1 MPEEL
6 SYHPEVMELKDAIKG
21 MQAEFVETH
30 KALDAAQQEVK

>member
-6 SYHPEVMELKDAIKG
+6 TYNPEVMELKESIKAL
-21 MQAEFVETH
+21 QAEFIETH